1 MQHLL
6 SVVIAIKDNTAALI
20 KTLASLAELDKCNAS
35 FEVLVI
41 NGGSALMKEEIAQQP
56 YSITIVDEVDEGIY
70 DAWNKGLGLAEGE
83 FVAFLGAGDCVRPN
97 YFKEMYELSAK
108 YMDSDL
114 LLCRQLQWMP
124 NGRVLRE
131 FGRHWN
137 WNAFQRNFT
146 IPHIGC
152 WHKRKLFQTFG
163 NFDIHYKVCGD
174 YEWLLRVGA
183 QLRVEYTPA
192 VLLDV
197 PVGGVSDSNE
207 QVFKETRLA
216 RKTHTRASSVNLIY
230 HDVAYRAR
238 KSIRKLFWG

>member
-6 SVVIAIKDNTAALI
+6 SVVIAIKDNTSALI

-70 DAWNKGLGLAEGE
+70 DAWNKGLGLAQGE

-97 YFKEMYELSAK
+97 YFIEMTELSAK
-108 YMDSDL
+108 NGESDL
-114 LLCRQLQWMP
+114 LLCRQQQWLS
-124 NGRVLRE
+124 NGRALRE
-131 FGRHWN
+131 FGKPWD
-137 WNAFQRNFT
+137 WEGFKKNFN

-152 WHKRKLFQTFG
+152 WHRRRLFDTFG
-163 NFDIHYKVCGD
+163 NFDSNYKVSGD

-183 QLRVEYTPA
+183 QLKVSFTSL

-197 PVGGVSDSNE
+197 PVGGISDSNE
-207 QVFKETRLA
+207 QVFKETRCA
-216 RKTHTRASSVNLIY
+216 RATHTEASTLDLIY
-230 HDVAYRAR
+230 HDARYRFR
-238 KSIRKLFWG
+238 KFVRKFLWG